1 MAVKAHTLLLKEKQ
15 FNTICGG
22 DNYII
27 KEQRPEKLY
36 EVGDVVLM
44 IKQTPIEVMQEDG
57 TIKVNYE
64 ATNIIQIATIENV
77 ITDSGLKDGY
87 ILIVLDLVKNI
98 VK

>member
-27 KEQRPEKLY
+27 KEQRSEKLY

-57 TIKVNYE
+57 SIKVKYE
-64 ATNIIQIATIENV
+64 PTNIIQIATIENV

-87 ILIVLDLVKNI
+87 ILIVLNLVKHN